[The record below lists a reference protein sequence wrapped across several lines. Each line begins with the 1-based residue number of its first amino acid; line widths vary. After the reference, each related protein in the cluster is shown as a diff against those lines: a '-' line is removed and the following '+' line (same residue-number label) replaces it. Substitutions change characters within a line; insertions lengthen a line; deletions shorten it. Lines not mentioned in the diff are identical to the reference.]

1 MSSQFEPSAQLL
13 SEADYAVLAQQA
25 AMQRAQATLLKK
37 YIGAR
42 EELLLGRDEV
52 LGELREWELDVDVAA
67 LYKSLDLTSE
77 PPRKTSRIALDE
89 VCSLS
94 HCAQLK
100 AAADAA
106 MAGSPERNGM
116 TNVAVGAVGAV
127 AAAHRREG
135 KCGMLDCR
143 GEVLSRLLIYKTR
156 LQIMEHYDVPELY
169 ESGSVITRL
178 RGVSGSALGREELN
192 YAVRHVDKANIGSYD
207 YSALLY
213 LSGRLSTELK
223 HATALTNP
231 MRLSLGGYARLRK
244 GL

>member
-1 MSSQFEPSAQLL
+1 
-13 SEADYAVLAQQA
+13 
-25 AMQRAQATLLKK
+25 
-37 YIGAR
+37 
-42 EELLLGRDEV
+42 
-52 LGELREWELDVDVAA
+52 
-67 LYKSLDLTSE
+67 
-77 PPRKTSRIALDE
+77 
-89 VCSLS
+89 
-94 HCAQLK
+94 
-100 AAADAA
+100 
-106 MAGSPERNGM
+106 
-116 TNVAVGAVGAV
+116 
-127 AAAHRREG
+127 
-135 KCGMLDCR
+135 MLDCR

-178 RGVSGSALGREELN
+178 RGSAFGREELN

-223 HATALTNP
+223 HATALTKP

>member
-1 MSSQFEPSAQLL
+1 MSSQLATSAQLL
-13 SEADYAVLAQQA
+13 SESDYAVLAQQA

-52 LGELREWELDVDVAA
+52 LGALREWELDFDVAA

-94 HCAQLK
+94 HCEQLK

-116 TNVAVGAVGAV
+116 TNVAVGAVAVGAV
-127 AAAHRREG
+127 AAAHRRQG

-178 RGVSGSALGREELN
+178 RGSAFGREELN

-213 LSGRLSTELK
+213 LSGRLSTEPK
-223 HATALTNP
+223 QCNGTN
-231 MRLSLGGYARLRK
+231 
-244 GL
+244 